1 MWWSITYKNVNEVL
15 VGAVK
20 WMKIPAD
27 SQSYCRGKTWHRVR
41 TRAIVRECEPTLPG
55 VRGRGPALSMRCAC
69 ADAASGILQ
78 KKKGPFMHR
87 VQSVSVHTHGPPR
100 TRPRTESQTR
110 TERNGER
117 ETVRESSEED
127 SSTHS
132 VCRVKCLQSP
142 RSAQSRLPDTQL
154 GTSVKL
160 DKDIQLPV

>member
-41 TRAIVRECEPTLPG
+41 TRAIVRACEPTLPG

-78 KKKGPFMHR
+78 KKKKVRSCTESRVSASTPTVQRGHVLGLRAKHGPRETEREKQSEGAVRRTAAHTPCAGW
-87 VQSVSVHTHGPPR
+87 SVSRLRAAHSPVCLTHNLGP
-100 TRPRTESQTR
+100 
-110 TERNGER
+110 
-117 ETVRESSEED
+117 VSS
-127 SSTHS
+127 
-132 VCRVKCLQSP
+132 
-142 RSAQSRLPDTQL
+142 
-154 GTSVKL
+154 
-160 DKDIQLPV
+160 